1 MLFIFWNR
9 AEFSMLHLISRCN
22 DSNFSIS
29 IGSNNSLS
37 GYFSLLKKN
46 QAQLKLV
53 ETSYSSSWIQKA
65 DNWNLKNTVYVY
77 LTLKVPIVK

>member
-9 AEFSMLHLISRCN
+9 AEFSMLHVISRCD
-22 DSNFSIS
+22 DSNFPIS

-37 GYFSLLKKN
+37 GYFLPSKKKKN

-53 ETSYSSSWIQKA
+53 ETPYSSSQTQKA
-65 DNWNLKNTVYVY
+65 DKF
-77 LTLKVPIVK
+77 